1 LLPDPFTPTSNGTR
15 SHELDPT
22 GGGTLGYKV
31 SEQQRA
37 APRGGANGLESHQ
50 TVQTVTLE
58 QVMRLGGPGITVKAI
73 AHTFI

>member
-1 LLPDPFTPTSNGTR
+1 MNSTR
-15 SHELDPT
+15 LEAVHWAT
-22 GGGTLGYKV
+22 KV